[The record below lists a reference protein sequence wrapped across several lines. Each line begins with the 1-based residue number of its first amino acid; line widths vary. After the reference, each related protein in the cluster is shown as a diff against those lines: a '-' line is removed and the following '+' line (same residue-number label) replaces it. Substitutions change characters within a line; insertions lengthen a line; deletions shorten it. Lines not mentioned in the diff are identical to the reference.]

1 MSYIGLNFDFIIIKL
16 YLVDD
21 FVIVMLL
28 VGWFIDIYVIF

>member
-28 VGWFIDIYVIF
+28 VG